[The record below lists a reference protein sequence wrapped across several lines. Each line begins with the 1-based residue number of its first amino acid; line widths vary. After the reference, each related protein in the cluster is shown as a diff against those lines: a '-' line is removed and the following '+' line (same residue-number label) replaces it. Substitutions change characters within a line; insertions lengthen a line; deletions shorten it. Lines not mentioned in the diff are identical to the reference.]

1 MSIQITTLRY
11 TRRFNVAQYEH
22 EEITVDAVPAE
33 GQTAEDL
40 LAATRKFVESS
51 RPKVNGAYI
60 VGVETNAPATS
71 AVEATKKKGGRPKK
85 TENPTTAAQAASPS
99 QGTSSSQSADSFE
112 GLVKELEGLGTIDIP
127 ALDEACNQIAAR
139 FRAINSPAAND
150 PAKKRVV
157 ELLVEYKK
165 QIDEAT
171 PEN

>member
-40 LAATRKFVESS
+40 LAATRQFVETS

-60 VGVETNAPATS
+60 VGVETSAPATS
-71 AVEATKKKGGRPKK
+71 AVEATSKKKGGRPKK
-85 TENPTTAAQAASPS
+85 TENPTSASAAVSTTPS
-99 QGTSSSQSADSFE
+99 DTFE